1 MKKLFIAL
9 GVIVV
14 VLIGAVVALVTLVNP
29 NQFKPL
35 IVEQVKKNTGY
46 ELVIDGDLSW
56 EFFPSI
62 GLSIGRTELRNPPGF
77 SQQNLFAVDRVGVDV
92 SVMPLLEQKLE
103 IGNVV
108 LDGATV
114 SIERL
119 NDGSTNLD
127 PLTQN
132 KESTPQE
139 PQAQS
144 SDTTGD
150 DAVGASEPWSIS
162 LEGISI
168 TNASLSIN
176 DLQQQQTAEL
186 QDVNLTLSKFDFDQW
201 ASLQGNVKG
210 KNNQQSFAAD
220 LGLEFKLAKD
230 FTNYELRNIALQASF
245 DDEVNKI
252 QSANIKLDTFAFD
265 QLNALTFE
273 VVGQLADLS
282 LNTSGAAQLQVDQ
295 AIQNI
300 ALNEVN
306 IETIL
311 EGDSLPISPLNSSL
325 KSDIKFDVANSHL
338 DLVLSQFS
346 ALDTELDGKL
356 AVTLADIA
364 KVRFSLH
371 SPNID
376 VDALTAK
383 MAVENTQ
390 GKDED
395 AGSSDSQI
403 ASSEKEQEPDLS
415 ALKTL
420 DVQGDIAIDKFKAS
434 NVKLDTV
441 KAVVKVNRG
450 IAELS
455 SFSANLYQGSIAAN
469 ARLDG
474 NKTPAAYTTTAA
486 VKGVKVLPLLVDA
499 AEVDVVE
506 GTGNIDLDL
515 AGKSLTP
522 TGIKQNLAGIVKINF
537 EDGAVH
543 GINVAQL
550 IRENYAKFTG
560 KKIDDVDGPQK
571 TDFSAMTATLRLN
584 KGVMTTNDLAAQS
597 PLLRVR
603 GEGQANYLKETMD
616 MTISTSV
623 VGSLKGQG
631 GADIDELKDVTIP
644 VRIHGTWAQ
653 PKFALIFDDVMK
665 AKAQKEI
672 DRGLKKLD
680 EKLGE
685 KIKDEKTREAV
696 DGLLKGLF
704 N

>member
-201 ASLQGNVKG
+201 ASLQANVKG

-395 AGSSDSQI
+395 AGSSDSQT

-522 TGIKQNLAGIVKINF
+522 TGIKQNLASIVKINF

>member
-132 KESTPQE
+132 KESPPQE

-201 ASLQGNVKG
+201 ASLQANVKG

-395 AGSSDSQI
+395 AGSSDSQT